1 MFFTKF
7 FKDEELRQ
15 SSALL
20 GELSSFELTTSI
32 TLTIITKDIK
42 RNLGDHIS
50 AEDCLA
56 VRLR

>member
-20 GELSSFELTTSI
+20 GELSSFELTRSI

>member
-7 FKDEELRQ
+7 LELRE

-20 GELSSFELTTSI
+20 GELSSFELTTSVV
-32 TLTIITKDIK
+32 LAIITKDIG

-50 AEDCLA
+50 TKDCLA
-56 VRLR
+56 VSLR